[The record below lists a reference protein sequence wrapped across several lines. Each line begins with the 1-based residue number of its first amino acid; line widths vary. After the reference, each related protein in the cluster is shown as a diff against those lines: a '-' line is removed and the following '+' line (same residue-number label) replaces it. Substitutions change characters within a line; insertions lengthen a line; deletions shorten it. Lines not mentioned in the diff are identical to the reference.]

1 MPDEV
6 SELSDALATLMVS
19 ETPRFKE
26 AKRQAIVRDP
36 RSPPLGYA
44 LFKGH
49 TLRQDLLVLKS
60 SCPTLQQIDGPAH
73 AAA

>member
-1 MPDEV
+1 MGAALSSSKTSTTMPDEV
-6 SELSDALATLMVS
+6 SELSEALATLTVS

-44 LFKGH
+44 LFMGH
-49 TLRQDLLVLKS
+49 PIR
-60 SCPTLQQIDGPAH
+60 
-73 AAA
+73 